1 MNAAVVDTD
10 VVLMLFEGDS
20 GVVRLA
26 ELDRWSIER
35 GLRLCKPKLAMIVGT
50 LANFMSAWIA
60 GILLSPNIFPAGMT
74 DVD

>member
-1 MNAAVVDTD
+1 MIP
-10 VVLMLFEGDS
+10 S
-20 GVVRLA
+20 